1 MEERSYR
8 VYPYRWAVL
17 AVFMFVNLTIQVL
30 WISYAPITGQAA
42 KFYGVG
48 DLQIGF
54 FSMLFMLA
62 FIPLSIPASWAIDT
76 WGFRLAV
83 GLGVIVM
90 GVFGLMR
97 GLAGSSYGWA
107 LAGTAGVA
115 AAQPFLLNAW
125 TKVPARW
132 FPADERATAVGLVTL
147 SNLAGT
153 ALGMVLTPFLAA
165 SMSIPR
171 IQLLYGALAAFSALV
186 FVVFAREGPPTPPCA
201 EGEDERALMLDGL
214 RHAFT
219 VPSFVIYLAV
229 SFIGIGI
236 FNGVAT
242 WIEAIVRLRGIGPE
256 AAGTLG
262 ALMLVAGVVGAVLLP
277 PLSDKLRRRRPFLI
291 LGMAMAAP
299 GLLGL
304 TLAPGFPVLCISVS
318 VLGFFLVSA
327 MPIGMQY
334 AAEITRPTP
343 EGTSNGLIQL
353 FGQASVVFVY
363 IMAALRTP
371 SGSFTPA
378 LFLALGLLLFAAG
391 LVFMLRESD
400 VGTGVRGGPAVKSS
414 GTRRTAG

>member
-1 MEERSYR
+1 MEERNFR
-8 VYPYRWAVL
+8 TYPYRWAVL
-17 AVFMFVNLTIQVL
+17 ALFMFVNLTIQVL

-42 KFYGVG
+42 RFYGVG

-76 WGFRLAV
+76 WGFHVAV
-83 GLGVIVM
+83 GIGAVLM
-90 GVFGLMR
+90 GVFGLLR
-97 GLAGSSYGWA
+97 GLGGQSYALA

-115 AAQPFLLNAW
+115 VAQPFLLNAW

-153 ALGMVLTPFLAA
+153 ALGMVLTPILAET
-165 SMSIPR
+165 MPIPR
-171 IQLLYGALAAFSALV
+171 IQLVYGAVTALSSLL
-186 FVVFAREGPPTPPCA
+186 FIAFARERPPTPPCP
-201 EGEDERALMLDGL
+201 EGEDQRALMFDGL
-214 RHAFT
+214 KHALS
-219 VPSFVIYLAV
+219 VPSFRLYLAV

-242 WIEAIVRLRGIGPE
+242 WIEAIVRPRGIGPE
-256 AAGTLG
+256 QAGTLG
-262 ALMLVAGVVGAVLLP
+262 AIMLVAGVLGAVALP
-277 PLSDKLRRRRPFLI
+277 PLSDKRGRRKPYLVV
-291 LGMAMAAP
+291 GMAFGAP

-304 TLAPGFPVLCISVS
+304 ALGSSFPLLCASS
-318 VLGFFLVSA
+318 AVLGFFLVSA

-334 AAEITRPTP
+334 AAEITQPAP

-363 IMAALRTP
+363 VMEAMRTP
-371 SGSFTPA
+371 GGSFAPA
-378 LFLALGLLLFAAG
+378 LFLALGLLLLNVLFVA
-391 LVFMLRESD
+391 LLRESAPRLGSRASRPSLSRD
-400 VGTGVRGGPAVKSS
+400 T
-414 GTRRTAG
+414 